1 MSESSFKILIVSV
14 LCFSVADSPDCGSD
28 AFFKFLIVSLGV
40 TDPSIATV
48 NHLAFVNINMYFM
61 RNYQLGVS
69 PAVQYE
75 VFRLQVSVYDAF
87 GMQVGEGF
95 NHTGRVEPGSRIF
108 KRTPE
113 TQRVKKNETLT
124 ERRGLSDLKCQIHW
138 TERLS
143 LTFSC
148 PADHCFLDLREDIW
162 R

>member
-124 ERRGLSDLKCQIHW
+124 ERRGLSDLKCQIH
-138 TERLS
+138 
-143 LTFSC
+143 
-148 PADHCFLDLREDIW
+148 
-162 R
+162 